1 MAKILDGKKLSEKIL
16 SELKEEVN
24 KINKPIKL
32 GVILVGD
39 NEVSQKFIERK
50 KKAGETI
57 GVEVKVYKYESAITT
72 KKLREQVGKICRVP
86 GIRGVIVQLPLPEH
100 INIQSVLDA
109 IPSEK
114 DIDVLGYKALGKFY
128 ANKSRVA
135 PPTATGIV
143 KLLLEYN
150 ISIEGKVAAMV
161 GYGQLVGR
169 PTAHILEEMGAT
181 VIAINRDTKNKAE
194 LVKIADIVVI
204 GTGEPGSVTKDM
216 VKKGATVID
225 AGITA
230 KDGKIVGD
238 AAEDVK
244 EIAGFISP
252 VPGGVGPM
260 TIAMLL
266 HNLVKMSKKI
276 NS

>member
-1 MAKILDGKKLSEKIL
+1 MSAKILDGKKLSEKIL
-16 SELKEEVN
+16 SELKEEVK

-50 KKAGETI
+50 KKVGEDL
-57 GVEVKVYKYESAITT
+57 GVEVKLYKYKADITT
-72 KKLREQVGKICRVP
+72 KALREQIGVICRTP
-86 GIRGVIVQLPLPEH
+86 NMGGVIVQLPLPEH
-100 INIQSVLDA
+100 INTQNVLDA
-109 IPSEK
+109 ILPEK
-114 DIDVLGYKALGKFY
+114 DVDVLGYKALGKFY

-135 PPTATGIV
+135 PPTASGIV

-161 GYGQLVGR
+161 GYGRLVGK
-169 PTAHILEEMGAT
+169 PTAHMLEEMGAT
-181 VIAINRDTKNKAE
+181 VIAINKDTKNKTE
-194 LVKIADIVVI
+194 LVKMADIVVI

-216 VKKGATVID
+216 IKKGAVVID
-225 AGITA
+225 AGITF
-230 KDGKIVGD
+230 KDGKIAGD

-244 EIAGFISP
+244 EVAGFITP

-260 TIAMLL
+260 TVAMLL
-266 HNLVKMSKKI
+266 YNLAELAK
-276 NS
+276 NN